1 MSELSI
7 DLIKSMDERQR
18 KKLRAE
24 ELLIV
29 ILASD
34 NVKYELFNTLN
45 ESVKSLNDTITFR
58 EEVSNNS
65 VQIVTLNSKIL
76 LLQQENNILKTDIED
91 IHRRSRSNNIEIV
104 GLPDPRQDSSDE
116 SMAMELFNE
125 LGLSDFQSDYIDACH
140 VVPAR
145 RKDGRRVVV
154 CRFVS
159 RKMKEKVLLAKKG
172 RRELKLEGNIYI
184 NEQLTPNNRKI
195 FALTA
200 AKKRELNYKFLWTKN
215 GIVFLRKD
223 EN

>member
-24 ELLIV
+24 ELLTV

-45 ESVKSLNDTITFR
+45 ESAKSLNDTIITFR

-65 VQIVTLNSKIL
+65 AQIVTLNSKIL
-76 LLQQENNILKTDIED
+76 LLQQENNILKTDIEN

-116 SMAMELFNE
+116 SMAMELFSE

-140 VVPAR
+140 VVPTR

-172 RRELKLEGNIYI
+172 RRELKLEGNIIYI
-184 NEQLTPNNRKI
+184 NEQLTPNNRKTFCI
-195 FALTA
+195 GCC
-200 AKKRELNYKFLWTKN
+200 KKA
-215 GIVFLRKD
+215 
-223 EN
+223 

>member
-24 ELLIV
+24 ELLTV

-65 VQIVTLNSKIL
+65 AQIVTLNSKIL

-91 IHRRSRSNNIEIV
+91 IHHRSRSNNIEIV
-104 GLPDPRQDSSDE
+104 CLPEKRWKKSSCMSFCLE
-116 SMAMELFNE
+116 KNE
-125 LGLSDFQSDYIDACH
+125 G
-140 VVPAR
+140 
-145 RKDGRRVVV
+145 
-154 CRFVS
+154 
-159 RKMKEKVLLAKKG
+159 KG
-172 RRELKLEGNIYI
+172 VTG
-184 NEQLTPNNRKI
+184 
-195 FALTA
+195 
-200 AKKRELNYKFLWTKN
+200 
-215 GIVFLRKD
+215 
-223 EN
+223 

>member
-24 ELLIV
+24 ELLTV

-45 ESVKSLNDTITFR
+45 ESVKSLNDTIITFR

-65 VQIVTLNSKIL
+65 TQIVTLNSKIL
-76 LLQQENNILKTDIED
+76 LLQQENNILRTDIED

-116 SMAMELFNE
+116 SMAMELFSE

-140 VVPAR
+140 VVPTR
-145 RKDGRRVVV
+145 RKDGRKIVV
-154 CRFVS
+154 CRFVL

-172 RRELKLEGNIYI
+172 R
-184 NEQLTPNNRKI
+184 
-195 FALTA
+195 
-200 AKKRELNYKFLWTKN
+200 
-215 GIVFLRKD
+215 
-223 EN
+223 